1 MATRET
7 LEAQLASLQ
16 NARARGV
23 RRVRD
28 TSSSG
33 AVTEVEY
40 RTDAEMTAAIA
51 DLERRLA
58 SMTQPPI
65 RTVRINTSKGL

>member
-1 MATRET
+1 MATA
-7 LEAQLASLQ
+7 LELQ
-16 NARARGV
+16 TQIDALRAARDRGV

-28 TSSSG
+28 TPSSG

-40 RTDAEMTAAIA
+40 RTDNEMAAAIA

-58 SMTQPPI
+58 VLTQPPI
-65 RTVRINTSKGL
+65 RTVRIITSKGI